1 MKTNSTRANAVSI
14 DKPGPDVG
22 GNRSDRMTTAI
33 ERLSFVEQKRP
44 LVFDEIDFSV
54 VDPERL
60 ASRLAGPLEYAQRVE
75 HLVGV
80 THMETLLPRRSE
92 IVERFL
98 VTWTAD
104 ELGHARA
111 LGTLME
117 SVGLDP
123 VPIDGA
129 TPPNHNS
136 KIAMIGNASQSMH
149 DVIEVIWAT
158 SGAMN
163 EHLAMAAYQRID
175 TILQRD
181 GERALHE
188 TLFRRLRAH
197 ESAHKSFYAAYGAAR
212 WATLRGWQKRLARAT
227 IRRTWAPVGATEAAD
242 RPAFARTVATLAPHD
257 WRESLVAPVQGV
269 AERIMEAA
277 GEFGP
282 VVERAVVRTLESDP
296 AGEHLL
302 ARL

>member
-1 MKTNSTRANAVSI
+1 MKRNSIRPNAVRI
-14 DKPGPDVG
+14 AQPRTDVG
-22 GNRSDRMTTAI
+22 AGQSGHMATAI
-33 ERLSFVEQKRP
+33 ERLTFVERKQP
-44 LVFDEIDFSV
+44 LVFDEIDFTI

-60 ASRLAGPLEYAQRVE
+60 ARRLATPLEYAQRVE

-80 THMETLLPRRSE
+80 TQMETLLPRRSE
-92 IVERFL
+92 VVDRFL
-98 VTWTAD
+98 IVWTED

-111 LGTLME
+111 LGALME
-117 SVGLDP
+117 TVGLDP
-123 VPIDGA
+123 VPIDGV
-129 TPPNHNS
+129 TPPDHNP
-136 KIAMIGNASQSMH
+136 KIAAIGNASRSMH

-163 EHLAMAAYQRID
+163 EHLAMAAYQRMD
-175 TILQRD
+175 TFLLED

-197 ESAHKSFYAAYGAAR
+197 ESAHKSFYAAYATAR

-227 IRRTWAPVGATEAAD
+227 LRRTWAPVGATEAVD
-242 RPAFARTVATLAPHD
+242 RPAFARTVAALAPDD
-257 WRESLVAPVQGV
+257 WRESLVAPVQSV

-296 AGEHLL
+296 AGERVLE
-302 ARL
+302 RL